1 MMKVWKLNVPNDSI
15 DGKPIVT
22 TIAELLWNVH
32 QFPYHRLPQP
42 PLPVV
47 AEFESDTIALAGITA
62 TQWTASWFLR
72 PEVVFLTLFFYVVLS
87 KPLMKYIRNDIGHWD
102 RRVNGGVPRWFQF
115 GVVLHNAGLTIFSAI
130 CAYNS
135 IGMIVNHISTY
146 GLYDTYCNNINS
158 TFWNDGF
165 GSWAIVFYVSK
176 YYEFVDTWIL
186 IFKGKE
192 ASFLQV
198 YHHTGIAYIMW
209 CAVLSQSS
217 WLLFVVSLNSVI
229 HTLMYTYFCI
239 KSISP
244 TTEIAIAKYLTMA
257 QIGQFFTGILCTIPI
272 FIYGA
277 SCDTQSSRFA
287 LACLHTYGFG
297 LIALFIT
304 FAQKKYKR
312 KGI

>member
-1 MMKVWKLNVPNDSI
+1 MVNVWKLNVPNDSI

-22 TIAELLWNVH
+22 TISDLLWDIH
-32 QFPYHRLPQP
+32 QFPYHRLP
-42 PLPVV
+42 PVV
-47 AEFESDTIALAGITA
+47 IHDAVGLDDVVLLSLEGV
-62 TQWTASWFLR
+62 TQRISSWFLR
-72 PEVVFLTLFFYVVLS
+72 PVVVFITLFFYVFLS
-87 KPLMKYIRNDIGHWD
+87 KPLMKYIRHNVLHWD
-102 RRVNGGVPRWFQF
+102 RHPTSTPRWFQYGIIF
-115 GVVLHNAGLTIFSAI
+115 HNAILTVFSAV

-135 IGMIVNHISTY
+135 VGIIMNHIYTY

-165 GSWAIVFYVSK
+165 GSWAVIFYVSK

-186 IFKGKE
+186 VLKGKK

-217 WLLFVVSLNSVI
+217 WLLFVVSLNSII

-272 FIYGA
+272 FIYGE

-297 LIALFIT
+297 LIALFIA
-304 FAQKKYKR
+304 FAQKKYKK
-312 KGI
+312 KGT

>member
-1 MMKVWKLNVPNDSI
+1 MVEVWKLSVPNDSI

-22 TIAELLWNVH
+22 TISELLWDLH
-32 QFPYHRLPQP
+32 QFPYHRLPAA
-42 PLPVV
+42 VDT
-47 AEFESDTIALAGITA
+47 SDTTGTDIIAQWA
-62 TQWTASWFLR
+62 TSWFLR
-72 PEVVFLTLFFYVVLS
+72 PEVVVVTLLFYVALS
-87 KPLMKYIRNDIGHWD
+87 KPLMKYIRNDMLHWD
-102 RRVNGGVPRWFQF
+102 QNVGVVPRWFQL
-115 GVVLHNAGLTIFSAI
+115 GVVLHNAILTIFSGV

-135 IGMIVNHISTY
+135 IGIIINHINEY
-146 GLYDTYCNNINS
+146 GVYDTYCNNINS
-158 TFWNDGF
+158 SFWNDGF
-165 GSWAIVFYVSK
+165 GSWAIVFYISK

-186 IFKGKE
+186 VFKGKE

-198 YHHTGIAYIMW
+198 YHHTGIVFIMW

-304 FAQKKYKR
+304 FAQKKYK
-312 KGI
+312 KKAV

>member
-1 MMKVWKLNVPNDSI
+1 MKVWKLNTPNDSI

-22 TIAELLWNVH
+22 SVSELLWDIH
-32 QFPYHRLPQP
+32 QFPYHRLPP
-42 PLPVV
+42 HETTNNNNHLTLELGDIP
-47 AEFESDTIALAGITA
+47 
-62 TQWTASWFLR
+62 QWISSWFLR
-72 PEVVFLTLFFYVVLS
+72 PEVVGITLFFYVVLS
-87 KPLMKYIRNDIGHWD
+87 KPLMKYIRNHIFHWD
-102 RRVNGGVPRWFQF
+102 IRPVPRWFQN
-115 GVVLHNAGLTIFSAI
+115 GIILHNAILTIFSAI

-135 IGMIVNHISTY
+135 VGIIINHIVTH
-146 GLYDTYCNNINS
+146 GFYDTYCNNINS
-158 TFWNDGF
+158 TFWSDGF

-217 WLLFVVSLNSVI
+217 WLLFVVSLNSII

-244 TTEIAIAKYLTMA
+244 TTEISIAKYLTMA

-272 FIYGA
+272 FVYGE

-304 FAQKKYKR
+304 FAQKKYKK
-312 KGI
+312 KGV

>member
-1 MMKVWKLNVPNDSI
+1 MLKTWKLNVPNDSV

-22 TIAELLWNVH
+22 TISELLWDIH
-32 QFPYHRLPQP
+32 QFPYHRLP
-42 PLPVV
+42 PVYDV
-47 AEFESDTIALAGITA
+47 DGDDTTIAA
-62 TQWTASWFLR
+62 TQLEGVTQRISSWFLR
-72 PEVVFLTLFFYVVLS
+72 PTVVFIALFFYVFLS
-87 KPLMKYIRNDIGHWD
+87 KPLVKYIRHDLLHWD
-102 RRVNGGVPRWFQF
+102 RRPTTVPRWFQY
-115 GVVLHNAGLTIFSAI
+115 GIILHNAILAVFSAT

-135 IGMIVNHISTY
+135 VGIIFNHIYTY

-165 GSWAIVFYVSK
+165 GSWAIIFYVSK

-186 IFKGKE
+186 VFKGKE

-217 WLLFVVSLNSVI
+217 WLLFVVSLNSII

-244 TTEIAIAKYLTMA
+244 TTEIAMAKYLTMA
-257 QIGQFFTGILCTIPI
+257 QIGQFFTGIICTIPI
-272 FIYGA
+272 FIYGE

-304 FAQKKYKR
+304 FAQKKYK
-312 KGI
+312 KKDI

>member
-1 MMKVWKLNVPNDSI
+1 MVKVWNLNIPNDSI

-22 TIAELLWNVH
+22 AISELLWDIH
-32 QFPYHRLPQP
+32 QFPYHRLPTS
-42 PLPVV
+42 
-47 AEFESDTIALAGITA
+47 ANTTNTFERT
-62 TQWTASWFLR
+62 TQWISSWFLQ
-72 PEVVFLTLFFYVVLS
+72 PEVVGTTLLFYVFLS
-87 KPLMKYIRNDIGHWD
+87 KPLMKYIRNNIFHWN
-102 RRVNGGVPRWFQF
+102 RRPHPQVVPYWFQYCII
-115 GVVLHNAGLTIFSAI
+115 LHNALLAIFSAV

-135 IGMIVNHISTY
+135 VGIIMNHIYAY

-217 WLLFVVSLNSVI
+217 WLLFVVSLNSII

-244 TTEIAIAKYLTMA
+244 TTEISIAKYLTMA

-272 FIYGA
+272 FIYGE
-277 SCDTQSSRFA
+277 SCDTESSRFA

-304 FAQKKYKR
+304 FAQKKYK
-312 KGI
+312 KKEE